1 MKISGKGNE
10 LMYNPNEMDNTLNEE
25 HNNTQEMHPETDA
38 ASVEQANFE
47 NTEGSMLDPS
57 VFLLKLQIPFQRNKL
72 PNRPIRNNPKHRLI
86 RPLTPILQTAIPI
99 IKPIPMASSRT
110 THTTNRRGIHPT
122 LLTVGIPAAPMDK
135 TITASAKAR

>member
-1 MKISGKGNE
+1 
-10 LMYNPNEMDNTLNEE
+10 MYNPNEMDNTLNEE

-38 ASVEQANFE
+38 ASVEQAN
-47 NTEGSMLDPS
+47 LKIQRDPARNPMKRQRM
-57 VFLLKLQIPFQRNKL
+57 VLLKLQIPFQRNKL
-72 PNRPIRNNPKHRLI
+72 PMKHMPNKHRRRLI

-135 TITASAKAR
+135 AITASTKAR